1 MKNVFVLFG
10 KPGAGK
16 GTRLSE
22 LLGERENQF
31 EVLSVGNL
39 LRKARKE
46 HTELGQKAEAYMD
59 AGLLLPDEIVNEII
73 IEAIN
78 KSEKDIIL
86 DGSPRTVMQAMLL
99 LEAGIYP
106 KKVINFEVDDETVI
120 ERTKYRIVC
129 ENCGESYTTNQFKPP
144 KKEGFCDKCGSILTR
159 RKDDE
164 EEVVRNRLKVYQKQT
179 YPALDVFRNNNVLIC
194 TIDNT
199 RDDAGERFA
208 EAMSKE

>member
-1 MKNVFVLFG
+1 MKNIFVLFG

-22 LLGERENQF
+22 FLNGREDHFQ
-31 EVLSVGNL
+31 VLSVGNL

-46 HTELGQKAEAYMD
+46 QTELGKKAESYMD
-59 AGLLLPDEIVNEII
+59 AGLLLPDEIINEII

-78 KSEKDIIL
+78 TSEKDIIL
-86 DGSPRTVMQAMLL
+86 DGSPRTVVQAMLL

-120 ERTKYRIVC
+120 ERTKHRIVC
-129 ENCGESYTTNQFKPP
+129 ESCGESYTTNEFKPP
-144 KKEGFCDKCGSILTR
+144 KIEGICDKCGGVLTR

-164 EEVVRNRLKVYQKQT
+164 EKVVRSRLQVYQNQT
-179 YPALDVFRNNNVLIC
+179 YPVLKVFEDNSIRIIA
-194 TIDNT
+194 IDNT
-199 RDDAGERFA
+199 QDDAGEQFA
-208 EAMSKE
+208 KVMSE

>member
-22 LLGERENQF
+22 FLNGREDQF
-31 EVLSVGNL
+31 QVLSVGNL

-46 HTELGQKAEAYMD
+46 QTELGKKAERFMD
-59 AGLLLPDEIVNEII
+59 AGLLLPDEIINEII
-73 IEAIN
+73 IEAI
-78 KSEKDIIL
+78 KTSEKSIIL
-86 DGSPRTVMQAMLL
+86 DGSPRTVVQAMLL

-120 ERTKYRIVC
+120 ERTRYRVVC
-129 ENCGESYTTNQFKPP
+129 NNCGESFTTNAFKHP
-144 KKEGFCDKCGSILTR
+144 KIEGICDKCGGALSR
-159 RKDDE
+159 RKDDD
-164 EEVVRNRLKVYQKQT
+164 EEVVKNRLQVYQNQT
-179 YPALDVFRNNNVLIC
+179 YPALKIFENNHIQIC

-199 RDDAGERFA
+199 QDDAREKF
-208 EAMSKE
+208 ETVMLEP

>member
-22 LLGERENQF
+22 FLNGKESQF

-46 HTELGQKAEAYMD
+46 KTELGKKAESYMD

-78 KSEKDIIL
+78 KSEKSIIL
-86 DGSPRTVMQAMLL
+86 DGSPRTVVQAMLL

-129 ENCGESYTTNQFKPP
+129 ESCGESYTTNGFKPP
-144 KKEGFCDKCGSILTR
+144 KVEGICDRCGGVLTK

-164 EEVVRNRLKVYQKQT
+164 EEVVRNRLKVYQNQT
-179 YPALDVFRNNNVLIC
+179 YPALNVFEDNNVEIC

-199 RDDAGERFA
+199 LDDAGKQFEKV
-208 EAMSKE
+208 MSE